1 MQVVVWIII
10 ILIAILIVW
19 LLRKWIK
26 RLIFILILLCLAFF
40 IYWLFSPSWASRL
53 WYNVRTFPQRVVSW
67 ISDKK
72 EFLDYDGY
80 KLNISDVWAKISSE
94 NNSETVRDS
103 GNESVDNNVQNE
115 SKEKKVSDDDTWKD
129 YSWGSKFSNND
140 SEKKE
145 STNIIPWYSKD
156 DLLGI
161 VTKYVENNLD
171 DDTDIL
177 VTIEYEDDVTNPD
190 KIILRTQ
197 TKAENDLHFVSIP
210 RLSIKNVFNWLQ
222 KAKTQM
228 ITVVSWNI
236 DEVKLE
242 RVKVEESK
250 IVTEKKNVNP
260 SVSSNKVTSNWLS
273 QNDVREAEE
282 LFWILF

>member
-1 MQVVVWIII
+1 M
-10 ILIAILIVW
+10 
-19 LLRKWIK
+19 
-26 RLIFILILLCLAFF
+26 
-40 IYWLFSPSWASRL
+40 
-53 WYNVRTFPQRVVSW
+53 
-67 ISDKK
+67 
-72 EFLDYDGY
+72 DYDGY

-115 SKEKKVSDDDTWKD
+115 SKEKKVSDDTWKD

-242 RVKVEESK
+242 GVKVEESK

-260 SVSSNKVTSNWLS
+260 SVSSNKVTPNWLS

>member
-242 RVKVEESK
+242 GVKVEESK

-260 SVSSNKVTSNWLS
+260 SVSSNKVTPNWLS

>member
-1 MQVVVWIII
+1 M
-10 ILIAILIVW
+10 
-19 LLRKWIK
+19 
-26 RLIFILILLCLAFF
+26 
-40 IYWLFSPSWASRL
+40 
-53 WYNVRTFPQRVVSW
+53 
-67 ISDKK
+67 
-72 EFLDYDGY
+72 DYDGY
-80 KLNISDVWAKISSE
+80 KLNIPDVWAKISSE
-94 NNSETVRDS
+94 NNSETVRGS

-140 SEKKE
+140 FSNNDSEKKE
-145 STNIIPWYSKD
+145 STNVIPWYSKD

-242 RVKVEESK
+242 GVKVEESK

-260 SVSSNKVTSNWLS
+260 SVSSNKVTPNWLS